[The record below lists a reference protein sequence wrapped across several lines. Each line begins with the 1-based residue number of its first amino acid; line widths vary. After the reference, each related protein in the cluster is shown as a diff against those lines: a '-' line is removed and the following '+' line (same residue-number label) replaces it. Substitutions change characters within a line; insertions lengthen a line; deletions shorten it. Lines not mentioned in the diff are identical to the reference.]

1 MLKGDVRSDVG
12 LTCEAPLG
20 LFQVLLRMLK
30 KAKSRV
36 SVRLTKLTKKVF
48 FELTK
53 QNYISPEKT
62 ALTSNTLL
70 RFSFFHNISNISF
83 GDVKKCQD
91 HKNDK
96 LNKPEGVT
104 CNPNIPLQT

>member
-1 MLKGDVRSDVG
+1 MLEAMLG

-70 RFSFFHNISNISF
+70 RFSFFTTFLTS
-83 GDVKKCQD
+83 
-91 HKNDK
+91 
-96 LNKPEGVT
+96 
-104 CNPNIPLQT
+104 PLEMSRSVRITRMTNLTNQRE